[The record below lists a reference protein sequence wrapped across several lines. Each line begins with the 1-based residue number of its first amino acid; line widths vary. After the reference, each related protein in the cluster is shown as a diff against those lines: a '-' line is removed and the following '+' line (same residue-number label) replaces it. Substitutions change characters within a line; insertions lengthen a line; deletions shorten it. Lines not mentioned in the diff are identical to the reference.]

1 MGRVR
6 VGQFSINADRLLL
19 TSGNI
24 YLCLVSQEALIEN
37 ALNPGPADNIVT
49 GPPDR
54 IVTGLV
60 DNIIRGLADSISTAL
75 VDNILARPKGNI
87 TVLQDRLATLCM
99 IRSVGN
105 IIRRSLALNVY
116 TGQNLRPHRP
126 HVVLIEI

>member
-1 MGRVR
+1 VGRVR
-6 VGQFSINADRLLL
+6 VGQFSGNADRLLL

-49 GPPDR
+49 GPADNIITRPPDR

-87 TVLQDRLATLCM
+87 AT
-99 IRSVGN
+99 G
-105 IIRRSLALNVY
+105 
-116 TGQNLRPHRP
+116 
-126 HVVLIEI
+126 